1 MDERSS
7 SVIVSARSVDQA
19 VQRALQQLGV
29 GMDEVD
35 VEVLKQGSRGLLGLL
50 SEEAQVRVTV
60 RRSPVA
66 AAPIEEIT
74 PPVETKEVGAVPS
87 GNEGETAQVG
97 AEVLQGLL
105 DRMGVRGRV
114 TQELSSVSDEA
125 DATPILLN
133 ISGDD
138 LGLLIGRRGETL
150 RDLQFVTCLI
160 VSRKTG
166 RWPGLIVDVEHYKS
180 RREKALVDLARRMAD
195 RVRESAEPMALEP
208 MPPNER
214 RIVHLTLRDDPDV
227 RTESTGQGE
236 KRKVVIFPKE

>member
-7 SVIVSARSVDQA
+7 SVIVSARSVDEA

-60 RRSPVA
+60 RRSPAA

-74 PPVETKEVGAVPS
+74 PPVETKAVGAVPS
-87 GNEGETAQVG
+87 GDEGETAQVG

-114 TQELSSVSDEA
+114 TQEPSSVSDET

-195 RVRESAEPMALEP
+195 RVRESTEPMALEP

>member
-1 MDERSS
+1 VDE
-7 SVIVSARSVDQA
+7 A

-66 AAPIEEIT
+66 AAPIQEIT
-74 PPVETKEVGAVPS
+74 PPVETRTVGAVPS

-114 TQELSSVSDEA
+114 TQEPSSVSDET

-133 ISGDD
+133 ITGDD

-160 VSRKTG
+160 VSRRTG
-166 RWPGLIVDVEHYKS
+166 RWPGLIVDVEHFKS

-195 RVRESAEPMALEP
+195 KVRESAEPMDLEP

-236 KRKVVIFPKE
+236 KRKVVIFRKE

>member
-74 PPVETKEVGAVPS
+74 PPVETKTVGAVPS

-114 TQELSSVSDEA
+114 TQEPSSVSDET